1 MKILFDT
8 NIILDVLLD
17 RSPFSTWALDL
28 FQAVEQKKIQGF
40 IGAATV
46 TTIHHFATKTLGSSK
61 AHKAIQKLL
70 SLFDVAPV
78 NAAVLKEALELKFHD
93 YEDAVLYAA
102 AHHAKLNA
110 IVTRDIKGFK
120 QATLDIYSPKELLV
134 LLNQ

>member
-17 RSPFSTWALDL
+17 RPPFATWALDL
-28 FQAVEQKKIQGF
+28 FQTVEQKRIQGVL
-40 IGAATV
+40 GATTV
-46 TTIHHFATKTLGSSK
+46 TTIHYLATKALGSAK

-134 LLNQ
+134 FLNH